1 MTESRFSERLE
12 ELMAGYV
19 LGNLS
24 PEEAEELRQLLTSH
38 PELNTEVYRLQE
50 VLELMP
56 YALPEVALPSHLRS
70 AILEAVNHPVQQQPT
85 PKRFSLPWSRMVASF
100 AALLVII
107 LGLDNYR
114 LRQQVSFVQAQAAKQ
129 KDVIAMLQN
138 PTTHLV
144 ALKGMDSAAAASGSV
159 VMTPGEPKAIL
170 ILQNLPI
177 LPKGQFYQLWSVVK
191 GKEIPSGQFN
201 VSNQNTVL
209 IKFSIPAS
217 SKLKALVVTVEE
229 SPEPKSPSGPMVM
242 TSTL

>member
-1 MTESRFSERLE
+1 MTGSLFSERLE

-19 LGNLS
+19 LSNLS
-24 PEEAEELRQLLTSH
+24 PEEAEELRQILAAH
-38 PELNTEVYRLQE
+38 PELNTEVYHLQE
-50 VLELMP
+50 VLELLP

-70 AILEAVNHPVQQQPT
+70 ALLEAVNAPVKQQPT
-85 PKRFSLPWSRMVASF
+85 PKRISWFWSKTAISF
-100 AALLVII
+100 AALLVLV

-114 LRQQVSFVQAQAAKQ
+114 LRQQVNFVQAQAAKQ

-144 ALKGMDSAAAASGSV
+144 SLKGMDSAAAASGSV

-177 LPKGQFYQLWSVVK
+177 LPKGHFYQLWSVVD
-191 GKEIPSGQFN
+191 GKKIPSGQFN
-201 VSNQNTVL
+201 ASARSTVL
-209 IKFSIPAS
+209 VKFPIPAS

-242 TSTL
+242 TSKI

>member
-1 MTESRFSERLE
+1 MTESLFSERLE

-24 PEEAEELRQLLTSH
+24 PEEAEELRQLLTAH

-56 YALPEVALPSHLRS
+56 YALPEVELPSHLRS
-70 AILEAVNHPVQQQPT
+70 AILEVVHGPIPQAI
-85 PKRFSLPWSRMVASF
+85 PKRFALPWSKIAVSF
-100 AALLVII
+100 ATLLVLI

-114 LRQQVSFVQAQAAKQ
+114 LRQQMSFIQAQAAKQ
-129 KDVIAMLQN
+129 KDVIAMLEN

-144 ALKGMDSAAAASGSV
+144 SLKGMDSAAAASGSV

-170 ILQNLPI
+170 ILQNLPV
-177 LPKGQFYQLWSVVK
+177 LPKGQFYQLWSVVD
-191 GKEIPSGQFN
+191 GKKLPSGQFN
-201 VSNQNTVL
+201 ASARNTVL
-209 IKFSIPAS
+209 VKLSIPDS